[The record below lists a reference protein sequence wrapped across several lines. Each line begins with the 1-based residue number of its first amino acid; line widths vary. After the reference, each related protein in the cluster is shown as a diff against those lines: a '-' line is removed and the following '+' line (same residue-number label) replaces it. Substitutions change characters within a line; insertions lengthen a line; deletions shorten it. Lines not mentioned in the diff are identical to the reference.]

1 MYERINKNCLNQTII
16 LNNLTLIESG
26 LPVSAMKQQKVRLL
40 VPRRWEETESLI
52 SDFLAKV
59 DKGVLKNIQFELNT
73 QFELGV
79 IFIEN
84 PEVLKSELL
93 LKVQKAVEKLNRYVL
108 DLKNDPWTVPAIRSK
123 TVEKMRKELFSAKS
137 LALEA

>member
-1 MYERINKNCLNQTII
+1 MHERIYKNCLIQTII
-16 LNNLTLIESG
+16 LNNLTLFESG
-26 LPVSAMKQQKVRLL
+26 LPVSPMKQQKVRLL
-40 VPRRWEETESLI
+40 VPRRWEETETLI

-84 PEVLKSELL
+84 PEVLKFELL

>member
-1 MYERINKNCLNQTII
+1 
-16 LNNLTLIESG
+16 
-26 LPVSAMKQQKVRLL
+26 MKQQKVRLL
-40 VPRRWEETESLI
+40 VPRRWEETETLI

-84 PEVLKSELL
+84 PEVLKFELL

-137 LALEA
+137 LASEA